1 MLFRYLSPISCYV
14 VCRWGNQPEISI
26 IVGWILEGL
35 LLANTH
41 FRHRGREWHLLSSN
55 WIKCRRCEFDETASR
70 RAWHLQFRHV
80 VQNDSLR
87 DSTSCEN
94 DPFLWVRANVH
105 RGEFMNGKD
114 RYISLW
120 LHDCGETRTLSI
132 SDIRTYQCITWLR
145 LCGENT
151 LIFFTLF
158 YFQWLIN

>member
-1 MLFRYLSPISCYV
+1 MFIINYVYITLINMLFRSLSPISCYV

-94 DPFLWVRANVH
+94 DPFLWMRANVH

-114 RYISLW
+114 RYILFDYMTAEKLEHS
-120 LHDCGETRTLSI
+120 RYVIYAPI
-132 SDIRTYQCITWLR
+132 SA
-145 LCGENT
+145 
-151 LIFFTLF
+151 
-158 YFQWLIN
+158 